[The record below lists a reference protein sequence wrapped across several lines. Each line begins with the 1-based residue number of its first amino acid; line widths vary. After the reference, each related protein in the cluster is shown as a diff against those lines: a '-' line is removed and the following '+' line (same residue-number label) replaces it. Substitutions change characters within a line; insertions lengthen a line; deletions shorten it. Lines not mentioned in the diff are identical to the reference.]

1 MHFNDCS
8 KYEKYILEARQS
20 NFHCIFNM
28 WTDRM
33 TIILRIQQ
41 VHHLIFIYVLL
52 GNLYKLI
59 PQRMKNTNFV
69 PLTEEFV
76 IAHSW
81 WVLAFVPE
89 GETHSQGYE
98 CMKITAIILLLKSKN

>member
-1 MHFNDCS
+1 MIAVNTKSIYS
-8 KYEKYILEARQS
+8 KQDS
-20 NFHCIFNM
+20 QNFHCIFNM

-59 PQRMKNTNFV
+59 TQHMKDTNFV

-81 WVLAFVPE
+81 
-89 GETHSQGYE
+89 
-98 CMKITAIILLLKSKN
+98 